1 MLKIGLSSS
10 GGSGT
15 SAMTVLHFIGSRRS
29 TASTRI
35 SWEGYRTGTEVKAVS
50 CGLRVMLGLNLMRG
64 VLNRD
69 GREWTSD
76 W

>member
-10 GGSGT
+10 RGSGT
-15 SAMTVLHFIGSRRS
+15 SVMSVLHFIGLRWS

-35 SWEGYRTGTEVKAVS
+35 SWEGYRTGTEVKAVL
-50 CGLRVMLGLNLMRG
+50 CGWRVMLGLILMRG
-64 VLNRD
+64 VLYRD